1 LCTKEAVVKFRFIL
15 VAGVVAASACA
26 RSYAELSPGVGTTPA
41 GSGPGEGAVANV
53 ANVSIT
59 ARTQAWHFDP
69 PDLETK
75 ATPVL
80 LEFSNNRDRSIL
92 VRYDHIVLTDASGH
106 RLDVIPP
113 YNIDGKVSVPVV
125 VQQPGYFGAYTYAP
139 YAYRFSPT
147 YMRYGY
153 AGGFAYD
160 PQYYQPYVTVYTD
173 VALPTPEMLQR
184 ALPEG
189 AIESGGTAGGFVFF
203 KRIRRGEQVLTLHI
217 DIIDQAS
224 GDILGTAK
232 IPFIA
237 H

>member
-1 LCTKEAVVKFRFIL
+1 MKFRFIL
-15 VAGVVAASACA
+15 VAGVVAGSACA
-26 RSYAELSPGVGTTPA
+26 RSYAELSPAAGTVPA
-41 GSGPGEGAVANV
+41 GSGPGEGAVASV
-53 ANVSIT
+53 ANVGIT

-69 PDLETK
+69 PELETK

-80 LEFSNNRDRSIL
+80 LEFTNNRDRAIV

-113 YNIDGKVSVPVV
+113 YNIDGKVSVPVT

-139 YAYRFSPT
+139 YAYRWSPT
-147 YMRYGY
+147 YVRANSVYN
-153 AGGFAYD
+153 GGFIYD

-173 VALPTPEMLQR
+173 IALPTPEMLQR

-189 AIESGGTAGGFVFF
+189 AIESGGTVGGFVYF
-203 KRIRRGEQVLTLHI
+203 KKIRRSGEQVLTLHI

>member
-1 LCTKEAVVKFRFIL
+1 MKSRLIL

-26 RSYAELSPGVGTTPA
+26 RSYAELSPAAGSTPA
-41 GSGPGEGAVANV
+41 SPGPGEGAVASV
-53 ANVSIT
+53 ANVSVT

-80 LEFSNNRDRSIL
+80 LEFNNNSDRAIV
-92 VRYDHIVLTDASGH
+92 VRYDHIVLTDAAGH

-113 YNIDGKVSVPVV
+113 YNVEGKVSVPVT
-125 VQQPGYFGAYTYAP
+125 VQQPYYFGGYTYAP
-139 YAYRFSPT
+139 YVGRFSPT
-147 YMRYGY
+147 YMRYNYINGT
-153 AGGFAYD
+153 GGFAYD

-173 VALPTPEMLQR
+173 IALPTPEMLQR

-189 AIESGGTAGGFVFF
+189 AIESGGAAGGFVYF
-203 KRIRRGEQVLTLHI
+203 KKIGRGEQVLTLHVA
-217 DIIDQAS
+217 IIDQAS
-224 GDILGTAK
+224 NDVLGIAT
-232 IPFIA
+232 IPFVA

>member
-1 LCTKEAVVKFRFIL
+1 VNSRLIL
-15 VAGVVAASACA
+15 VAGAVAASACA
-26 RSYAELSPGVGTTPA
+26 RSYAELSPAVGTTPV
-41 GSGPGEGAVANV
+41 SGPGEGAVATV
-53 ANVSIT
+53 ADVQVV

-75 ATPVL
+75 ATPIL
-80 LEFSNNRDRSIL
+80 LELTNNSDRAIV
-92 VRYDHIVLTDASGH
+92 VRYDHIALTDAAGH
-106 RLDVIPP
+106 RIDVIPP
-113 YNIDGKVSVPVV
+113 YNVQGTVSVPVT
-125 VQQPGYFGAYTYAP
+125 VQQPYYFTSNYTYAP

-147 YMRYGY
+147 YLRSGGGY

-184 ALPEG
+184 ALNEG
-189 AIESGGTAGGFVFF
+189 PIEPGAAAGGFVYF
-203 KRIRRGEQVLTLHI
+203 KKIRRGEQILTLHV

-224 GDILGTAK
+224 GNVVGTAN
-232 IPFIA
+232 IPFVA

>member
-1 LCTKEAVVKFRFIL
+1 MKSRLIL

-26 RSYAELSPGVGTTPA
+26 RSYAELSPAVGATPA
-41 GSGPGEGAVANV
+41 GAGPGEGAVANV
-53 ANVSIT
+53 ANVELV

-80 LEFSNNRDRSIL
+80 LEFTNNRDHPIVL
-92 VRYDHIVLTDASGH
+92 RYDHIVLADAAGH
-106 RLDVIPP
+106 HLDVIPP
-113 YNIDGKVSVPVV
+113 YDIDGKVSVPVT
-125 VQQPGYFGAYTYAP
+125 VQNPGYFGAYTYAP
-139 YAYRFSPT
+139 YLYPIAPT
-147 YMRYGY
+147 YLRATSAYNGGVVYG
-153 AGGFAYD
+153 AS
-160 PQYYQPYVTVYTD
+160 YYQPYLTVYTD

-189 AIESGGTAGGFVFF
+189 AIASGGAAGGFVYF
-203 KRIRRGEQVLTLHI
+203 KKIRRGEQVLTLHV
-217 DIIDQAS
+217 DIIDKGT

-232 IPFIA
+232 IPFVA